1 MQKLDEIK
9 NSISES
15 EEKQKNLGKEYA
27 EKIAQLTKSLKEEYS
42 TKISNETNMQ
52 KYLNS
57 EIYSF
62 WNMVRIVDKFD
73 IDVLGNALAKLL
85 TQTTNQ
91 EYSYAC
97 LETYMYEYSTISNG
111 FASIVFPKS
120 KIKID
125 EKKHSRMTLGEIT
138 RDESI
143 IILKP
148 FVNLKTNNQ
157 VSFYKYSLMSK
168 DNPHLT
174 SNYAIDC
181 FRFPQIKEFIDYV
194 LETHAI
200 DEWEKS
206 HFHTQINEKELNLKL
221 AEYLAS
227 YYLKKASNFDD
238 YSKTLSKKIK

>member
-27 EKIAQLTKSLKEEYS
+27 EKLAQLTKALKEEYS

-85 TQTTNQ
+85 SQTTDQ
-91 EYSYAC
+91 EYLYGC
-97 LETYMYEYSTISNG
+97 LKNYLYDHSTIPGGCS
-111 FASIVFPKS
+111 AIIFPKG
-120 KIKID
+120 KIKMD
-125 EKKHSRMTLGEIT
+125 ENMHSGMTIGDLS
-138 RDESI
+138 RDKSI

-148 FVNLKTNNQ
+148 FVNSDKKEEI
-157 VSFYKYSLMSK
+157 SFYNYSLMSK
-168 DNPHLT
+168 DNCYVTPNIPFACLQ
-174 SNYAIDC
+174 
-181 FRFPQIKEFIDYV
+181 FPQIKEFIDYV

-200 DEWEKS
+200 YEWEQS
-206 HFHTQINEKELNLKL
+206 HIHTQINEEELDIRL
-221 AEYLAS
+221 AEYLS
-227 YYLKKASNFDD
+227 NYYLKKAEDYDN

>member
-1 MQKLDEIK
+1 MQKIDELNK
-9 NSISES
+9 EISDSKKRQKQLLQEYSSKLS
-15 EEKQKNLGKEYA
+15 E
-27 EKIAQLTKSLKEEYS
+27 IAKSLKKDYFS
-42 TKISNETNMQ
+42 KISDEENVQ

-62 WNMVRIVDKFD
+62 LCMIRSVDNFNCD
-73 IDVLGNALAKLL
+73 DLGNALAKLL

-157 VSFYKYSLMSK
+157 VSFYNYSLMSK

-238 YSKTLSKKIK
+238 YSKTLGQIK

>member
-9 NSISES
+9 ISISES
-15 EEKQKNLGKEYA
+15 EERQKNLGKEYA
-27 EKIAQLTKSLKEEYS
+27 EKLAQLTKALKEEYS

-85 TQTTNQ
+85 SKTTDQ
-91 EYSYAC
+91 EYLYGC
-97 LETYMYEYSTISNG
+97 LRNYLYKYSTMVGGRSAI
-111 FASIVFPKS
+111 IFPKG
-120 KIKID
+120 KIKMD
-125 EKKHSRMTLGEIT
+125 EKMHSGMTLADLS
-138 RDESI
+138 RDKSI

-148 FVNLKTNNQ
+148 FVNSDKKEEI
-157 VSFYKYSLMSK
+157 SFYNYSLMSK
-168 DNPHLT
+168 DNCYVTPNIPFAC
-174 SNYAIDC
+174 SQ
-181 FRFPQIKEFIDYV
+181 FPQIKEFIDYV

-200 DEWEKS
+200 YEWEQS
-206 HFHTQINEKELNLKL
+206 HIHTQINEEELDIRL
-221 AEYLAS
+221 AEYLS
-227 YYLKKASNFDD
+227 NYYLKKAEDYDN